1 MYNDIGIL
9 ENNLERK
16 SFRSSTFVFQNSN
29 IILQLLLDRWK
40 RKISRSKINLSL
52 NLIFVTIGPPFS
64 CRQREMHPSRYHC
77 CTSYLYTS
85 TNTSSN
91 IQYPYFISIC
101 LPQLSYCKLQ
111 MVSISFFYWWWAF
124 LLQLFDELNVK
135 KREKELEYIH
145 IFFFPFML
153 LLLLLLKEM
162 KYIPLLI
169 DSYYQFSLPLFP
181 IITNISTSH

>member
-145 IFFFPFML
+145 IFFFPSCCYYCYC
-153 LLLLLLKEM
+153 LK
-162 KYIPLLI
+162 KWNIYL
-169 DSYYQFSLPLFP
+169 FSL
-181 IITNISTSH
+181 TATISSVSHFSQL